1 MPYTFSG
8 QRIQN
13 IVASMI
19 HTINILRWSVK
30 VGDLVKVVSWLGDIG
45 GKIGI
50 VAHINN
56 KYCPDAKVLFDTGIV
71 ILRLYNLRLL
81 NECR

>member
-1 MPYTFSG
+1 
-8 QRIQN
+8 
-13 IVASMI
+13 
-19 HTINILRWSVK
+19 VK